1 MYQPYSILLWQ
12 MDCFFQ
18 YRNDSSAS
26 TAGLPCNLRSRDA
39 GDQKGLQVTM
49 MYNDDIWWR
58 WSQVGVFFLSI
69 EGDGH
74 VPMNI
79 GDPGNILWEP
89 PREWVRVCYW
99 KWLVIAMGLC
109 LFSEIDASGSMF
121 FFQSTYQ
128 KWRFSI
134 ATLVY
139 QSVIWLETIP
149 KALEKSHTLPSLA
162 IMANQINQDFGERWW
177 TS

>member
-1 MYQPYSILLWQ
+1 MLG
-12 MDCFFQ
+12 
-18 YRNDSSAS
+18 
-26 TAGLPCNLRSRDA
+26 TK
-39 GDQKGLQVTM
+39 KGLQVTM

-121 FFQSTYQ
+121 FFPEYLSKMEIFHSYVSLPECNMAWNHS
-128 KWRFSI
+128 KNAWEVSHI
-134 ATLVY
+134 A
-139 QSVIWLETIP
+139 QFGDHGKP
-149 KALEKSHTLPSLA
+149 
-162 IMANQINQDFGERWW
+162 NQPRLWW
-177 TS
+177 TLMNILAAHWSFIPRGPTKRHIL